1 MAVAVS
7 KKTFQKDAQESM
19 GSLSVINECPLNCDC
34 GLEPV
39 DIHLPEGS
47 LLKCI
52 KCGQLVTSSD
62 VETYHRRFRPFDES
76 NPIDPNPSV
85 HLKRL
90 RRARRHMDRSPGET
104 RLLDVGCNIG
114 TFLNQARLQGYRVTG
129 VEPDEKAVQTA
140 TESGLNVKCGYLHD
154 MHFPDEHFDIITLFE
169 VIEHLKDPIGL
180 LKECYRIIRPSG
192 LLFITTGNTESWTVR
207 FLKEDWDYFDLKLG
221 HISFFCPSSI
231 RVLAERTG
239 FNLSKVETRSVSL
252 RRSSCSSRLKR
263 RGRKMLGEM
272 LSFPARVLNRGHDMF
287 VVLKKKAR

>member
-34 GLEPV
+34 GLEPA

-85 HLKRL
+85 HVKRL

-192 LLFITTGNTESWTVR
+192 LLFITTGNTDSWTVR

-221 HISFFCPSSI
+221 HISFFCSSSI